1 MSWFATSALTTASS
15 VACTTASKNGS
26 RLSHGTKDSRD
37 SPRAPGRKA
46 PGLAVEKARNRSPE
60 KWDPLVPVRARPAV
74 TRRASAWHW
83 CGNSGA
89 SVATSAMTE
98 PAPGG
103 ARRNSPIGLSS
114 ASASPSATPAS
125 TNSRRPPKLAWTNTP
140 TV

>member
-1 MSWFATSALTTASS
+1 M
-15 VACTTASKNGS
+15 
-26 RLSHGTKDSRD
+26 KDSWD
-37 SPRAPGRKA
+37 SAWPPGRKA
-46 PGLAVEKARNRSPE
+46 PGFAVEKARKRSPE
-60 KWDPLVPVRARPAV
+60 KWDPLVPVRASPAV

-89 SVATSAMTE
+89 SVATTAMTE

-114 ASASPSATPAS
+114 ARSPPTGTPAS
-125 TNSRRPPKLAWTNTP
+125 TSSRRAPKLAWTNTP